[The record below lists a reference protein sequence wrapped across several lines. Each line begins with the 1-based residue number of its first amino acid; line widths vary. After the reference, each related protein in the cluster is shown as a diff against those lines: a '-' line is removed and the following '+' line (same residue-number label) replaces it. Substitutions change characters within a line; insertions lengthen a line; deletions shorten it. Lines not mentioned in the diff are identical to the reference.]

1 MPRQSESVNCDSRD
15 FFARYGVIKVD
26 TPDFFKLSPKY
37 MESCLSSSAFLASTN
52 YYNQSVKNKLKTTY
66 SHNLTNLIAEPRMLF
81 YMEPIYD
88 GTGIL
93 PCDHYDKVILY
104 IHHTETPYTL
114 YRG

>member
-52 YYNQSVKNKLKTTY
+52 Y
-66 SHNLTNLIAEPRMLF
+66 
-81 YMEPIYD
+81 
-88 GTGIL
+88 
-93 PCDHYDKVILY
+93 
-104 IHHTETPYTL
+104 
-114 YRG
+114 